1 MRNSIAPLNADKHLN
16 IAIEES
22 KDFRRFA
29 EQHLIP
35 VVFHEFQHLATEFPL
50 VFVKNSETGQFIP
63 VALMGIKNGLNL
75 YCQQQEWQT
84 ILRPM
89 GFNNA
94 PLSLFKT
101 DEKSDDVMVC
111 VDESSELV
119 VAKGGHR
126 LFNDDKE
133 QSDYLKART
142 KALVDIA
149 SYSHQ
154 TANICQFLASKGL
167 LTPKQLSVKLLK
179 DEQVINIDGVY
190 IVDEKQLNSLKNDD
204 FLTLKEK
211 GLLPLIY
218 AHLTSLQQLARL
230 IDKQNQYDL
239 NQ

>member
-1 MRNSIAPLNADKHLN
+1 MSNSIAPLSSEKHLN
-16 IAIEES
+16 IEIKES
-22 KDFRRFA
+22 HDFRRFS

-75 YCQQQEWQT
+75 YCQQQDWPAV
-84 ILRPM
+84 LRPM

-94 PLSLFKT
+94 PLSLMKT
-101 DEKSDDVMVC
+101 DEKSENVMVC

-119 VAKGGHR
+119 VAHGGQR
-126 LFNDDKE
+126 LFNEAKE

-142 KALVDIA
+142 KALIDMA
-149 SYSHQ
+149 SYSQQ
-154 TANICQFLASKGL
+154 TSNICQFLAAKEL
-167 LTPKQLSVKLLK
+167 LIEKQLGVKLLK
-179 DEQVINIDGVY
+179 DKQAINIDGVY
-190 IVDEKQLNSLKNDD
+190 IIDEKKLNELSNED